1 MVEEVDSGTG
11 SSSVGLSLP
20 GLVVNLNVIQVL
32 CLSRLLLPTRRPLPL
47 LELIERHCLF
57 FRFTSYQGLEFVFE
71 FWLLLLE
78 IARIEALLFLL
89 ICIGAD
95 RPWSELYHLLWL
107 IKLIRKSASANRLPL
122 SLVC

>member
-20 GLVVNLNVIQVL
+20 GLVVNLNVVQVL
-32 CLSRLLLPTRRPLPL
+32 CLSRLLLPTGRPLPL

-57 FRFTSYQGLEFVFE
+57 FSFTSYQGLEFVFE

-78 IARIEALLFLL
+78 IARIKTLLFFL
-89 ICIGAD
+89 ICIRAG
-95 RPWSELYHLLWL
+95 RPWSELYHLLWFN
-107 IKLIRKSASANRLPL
+107 KLI
-122 SLVC
+122 